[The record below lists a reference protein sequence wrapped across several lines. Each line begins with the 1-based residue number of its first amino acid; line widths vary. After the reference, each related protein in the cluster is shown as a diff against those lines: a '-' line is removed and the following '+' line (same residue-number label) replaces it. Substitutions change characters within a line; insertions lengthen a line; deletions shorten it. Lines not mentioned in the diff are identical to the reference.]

1 MNNSLRPILEA
12 SYAKNKE
19 AKKMLEKEN
28 YKLDKGLSTK
38 EAKVFID
45 KNGNPNIAV
54 RGSKSAKD
62 FLISD
67 PLLALGL
74 GKLDPRQKATDKLIK
89 KTTKKYNQQPN
100 LYGHS
105 LGGSLISNAKTKGTI
120 TTFNKGA
127 GLGDFGKKIKKNQTD
142 IRTSGDLVS
151 LISKTQKGKNKLTI
165 KNNNILK
172 AHGLVNLK
180 KMKKK

>member
-1 MNNSLRPILEA
+1 MNEHLKPILEA

-19 AKKMLEKEN
+19 AKNILEKNN
-28 YKLDKGLSTK
+28 YTLDKDLSTK
-38 EAKVFID
+38 EARVFVD
-45 KNGNPNIAV
+45 EHGTPNITV
-54 RGSKSAKD
+54 RGSHSVKD

-74 GKLDPRQKATDKLIK
+74 SKYDPRQKRTDNLIEK
-89 KTTKKYNQQPN
+89 TKKKYEKDPN

-105 LGGSLISNAKTKGTI
+105 LGGALINKANTTGDI

-127 GLGDFGKKIKKNQTD
+127 GIGDLFKKIPKRQTD

-151 LISKTQKGKNKLTI
+151 ALSTTQKGKNKITL
-165 KNNNILK
+165 KNNNIIT
-172 AHGLVNLK
+172 AHGLKNL
-180 KMKKK
+180 

>member
-1 MNNSLRPILEA
+1 
-12 SYAKNKE
+12 
-19 AKKMLEKEN
+19 MLEKEN

-62 FLISD
+62 FSISD

-74 GKLDPRQKATDKLIK
+74 GKLDPRQKSTDKLIK

-105 LGGSLISNAKTKGTI
+105 LGGALISDAKTKGTI

-127 GLGDFGKKIKKNQTD
+127 GLADFGKKN
-142 IRTSGDLVS
+142 
-151 LISKTQKGKNKLTI
+151 
-165 KNNNILK
+165 
-172 AHGLVNLK
+172 
-180 KMKKK
+180 

>member
-62 FLISD
+62 LISD

-74 GKLDPRQKATDKLIK
+74 GKLDPRQKSTDKLIK
-89 KTTKKYNQQPN
+89 KTIKKYNQQPN

-105 LGGSLISNAKTKGTI
+105 LGAALIDNAKTTGTIITYNKGT
-120 TTFNKGA
+120 
-127 GLGDFGKKIKKNQTD
+127 GLSGFGKKSGIYGHQIGSIFLLRGMID
-142 IRTSGDLVS
+142 RTRH
-151 LISKTQKGKNKLTI
+151 
-165 KNNNILK
+165 
-172 AHGLVNLK
+172 HGHSY
-180 KMKKK
+180 M

>member
-28 YKLDKGLSTK
+28 YKLDKGLSTE

-54 RGSKSAKD
+54 RGSKNVKD

-89 KTTKKYNQQPN
+89 KTTKKYGTDPN

-105 LGGSLISNAKTKGTI
+105 LGAALIDNDKTNGKI

-127 GLGDFGKKIKKNQTD
+127 GLADFGKKIKKNQTD

-151 LISKTQKGKNKLTI
+151 LISKTQKGKKKITI

-180 KMKKK
+180 KMKK

>member
-1 MNNSLRPILEA
+1 MNEHLKPILEA
-12 SYAKNKE
+12 SYATNKE
-19 AKKMLEKEN
+19 AKNILEKNN
-28 YKLDKGLSTK
+28 YKIDKDLSTK
-38 EAKVFID
+38 EARVFVD
-45 KNGNPNIAV
+45 EDGTPNITV
-54 RGSKSAKD
+54 RGSKSVKD

-74 GKLDPRQKATDKLIK
+74 SRYDPRQKATNNLIE
-89 KTTKKYNQQPN
+89 KTKQKYNKDPN

-105 LGGSLISNAKTKGTI
+105 LGGALINNAKTSGKI

-127 GLGDFGKKIKKNQTD
+127 GIGDLFQKIPKRQTD

-151 LISKTQKGKNKLTI
+151 ALSTTQKAKNKITL

-172 AHGLVNLK
+172 AHSLSNLSR
-180 KMKKK
+180 